1 MRQFLIALQFLAIF
15 PIKIRPQESISPKDF
30 GKSLIWFPL
39 VGAIIGIILAAVF
52 NILFMFPNIVR
63 ISLVLIFSFII
74 TGGIHLDGFADT
86 CDGLYGF
93 SKKEKALQIMRDS
106 HIGAIGAIS
115 LILLILF
122 KFSLLASFHQD
133 ILWAYLILMPTFG
146 RFMQSLA
153 CISSK
158 YAREEG
164 KAKYF
169 IEYAQIKEIVFGLIF
184 TLVLFCLLL
193 KINGLILFLISL
205 ALIYPVILY
214 INKRIDG
221 MTGDTIGAVS
231 EVAEVVFLFVGL
243 LVGYRIMG

>member
-1 MRQFLIALQFLAIF
+1 MNSFLVALQFLTII
-15 PIKIRPQESISPKDF
+15 PVKIRPQESISPKDF
-30 GKSLIWFPL
+30 GRSLMWFPL

-52 NILFMFPNIVR
+52 NTSFMFPNIVR
-63 ISLVLIFSFII
+63 ISLVLIFTFII

-122 KFSLLASFHQD
+122 KFSLLASFRQD
-133 ILWAYLILMPTFG
+133 IFWTYLILMPTFA

-153 CISSK
+153 CFSSK

-169 IEYAQIKEIVFGLIF
+169 IEYAGIKEIVFGLIF
-184 TLVLFCLLL
+184 TLVLFGLLL
-193 KINGLILFLISL
+193 KINGPILFLISL
-205 ALIYPVILY
+205 ALIYLMILY

-231 EVAEVVFLFVGL
+231 EVSETVFLFIGL
-243 LVGYRIMG
+243 LIIGYRV